1 MTYGKSEKRWTPFA
15 TEGDF
20 EDWFCDRMTAL
31 GCLVFRQP
39 TYKPSSLE
47 TGNTITRRRSDVAVI
62 VPAELNSMDTSLLLI
77 VELKNGDN
85 ARYLRQAT
93 RQIRGAMFGH
103 DWRHSGGRPLCPGY
117 RPGRGLVLTPG
128 QLHRGHWP
136 DVSAPPGETGPLPT
150 KLWELWDRKL
160 TEDGASFLRQDPHDP
175 DRWRFWVHL
184 GESAMLSVTLG
195 R

>member
-31 GCLVFRQP
+31 GCPVIRQP

-47 TGNTITRRRSDVAVI
+47 TGNTITRRRSDVALI
-62 VPAELNSMDTSLLLI
+62 VPRELNSLDTSLFLI

-85 ARYLRQAT
+85 ARYLRQAA

-103 DWRHSGGRPLCPGY
+103 DWRHQDVPIAPGSRPW
-117 RPGRGLVLTPG
+117 RGLVLTPG

-150 KLWELWDRKL
+150 KLWELEDRKL
-160 TEDGASFLRQDPHDP
+160 TEDGASFLRQDKSDP
-175 DRWRFWVHL
+175 DSWRFWIHH
-184 GESAMLSVTLG
+184 GQSAMVSVTLG